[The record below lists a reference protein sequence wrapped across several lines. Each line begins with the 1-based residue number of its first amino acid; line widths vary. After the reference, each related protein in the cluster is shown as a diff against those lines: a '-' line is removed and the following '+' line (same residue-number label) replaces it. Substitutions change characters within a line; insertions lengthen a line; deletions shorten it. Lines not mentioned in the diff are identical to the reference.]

1 MEDLENEKQD
11 RDEEKN
17 RYLKDK
23 HPPLQLSGLSLGELQ
38 VIHSVRQ
45 SQLKTA
51 EDKTC
56 CLASIF
62 LKSYTSCIY

>member
-1 MEDLENEKQD
+1 MEDLEKEKQD

-17 RYLKDK
+17 RYLKEK
-23 HPPLQLSGLSLGELQ
+23 HPPLQLSGLSMGELQ

-45 SQLKTA
+45 TESA

-56 CLASIF
+56 CLA
-62 LKSYTSCIY
+62 